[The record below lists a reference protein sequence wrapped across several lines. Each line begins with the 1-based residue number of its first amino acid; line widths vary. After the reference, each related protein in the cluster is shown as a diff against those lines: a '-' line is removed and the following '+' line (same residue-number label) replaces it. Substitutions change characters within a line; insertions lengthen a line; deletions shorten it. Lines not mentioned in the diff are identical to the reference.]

1 MQNFNEQQ
9 LNLIKNSTIVFA
21 NWGTYKEVFKYLYA
35 NGGFGFQSEF
45 FDNSSYYYPQYAY
58 RMKLLQ
64 AGCFP
69 FQEGLFVYIPNN
81 GTAFVRSLQNED
93 VLNIKGIESFL
104 LTNIKGIESFL
115 LTFDKKTF
123 DEFLAIKNDLIQK
136 EKQQDIKIK
145 CEVEKKPTLFEKMK
159 RLFKK

>member
-9 LNLIKNSTIVFA
+9 LNLIKNSVIIFA
-21 NWGTYKEVFKYLYA
+21 TWETYKEVFKYLYV

-45 FDNSSYYYPQYAY
+45 FNKQKEYGYNLD
-58 RMKLLQ
+58 LLQ

-81 GTAFVRSLQNED
+81 GTAFVRSID
-93 VLNIKGIESFL
+93 IEERQERQEWQRYYKNGNL
-104 LTNIKGIESFL
+104 L

-123 DEFLAIKNDLIQK
+123 DEFSKIQDDLIQK
-136 EKQQDIKIK
+136 EEQERLAKCRCEIKT
-145 CEVEKKPTLFEKMK
+145 EPTLFEKVK
-159 RLFKK
+159 QFFGICKK